1 MTTRTFTRAP
11 AFESLTDMLDWSE
24 RHGAKPV
31 VERGPDGTLR
41 GSVETEAED
50 AQEDGGPGK

>member
-11 AFESLTDMLDWSE
+11 AFDSITDILDWSE

-41 GSVETEAED
+41 GSVETTDED
-50 AQEDGGPGK
+50 AQEGGGRAP